1 MFCLL
6 QKIPRKWLN
15 RSFSCINHLMCLC
28 LGHADDFTTA
38 GGRVSQYA
46 ASFGN
51 SWKVPDQQ
59 NKVRHEILNKCLF
72 VSSASE
78 IHS

>member
-1 MFCLL
+1 MSAQASSTEEP
-6 QKIPRKWLN
+6 QKVVQQI
-15 RSFSCINHLMCLC
+15 FSCINHLCLC
-28 LGHADDFTTA
+28 PGHADDFTTA

-59 NKVRHEILNKCLF
+59 NKVRYEGLNQSIC
-72 VSSASE
+72 
-78 IHS
+78 